1 MSHNIVTRKKGSLET
16 LNSLLSTFC
25 FARLFHLDVEST
37 RHVTTRVHYSRTKMA
52 EPQDF
57 IVGDDCV
64 AILEAIEQD
73 LLEQD
78 AEFSFHIT
86 EEVAEVS
93 ETLKATFID
102 ILNRKHLAL
111 SMALA

>member
-1 MSHNIVTRKKGSLET
+1 M
-16 LNSLLSTFC
+16 
-25 FARLFHLDVEST
+25 DVEST

-93 ETLKATFID
+93 KTLKATFID

>member
-1 MSHNIVTRKKGSLET
+1 
-16 LNSLLSTFC
+16 
-25 FARLFHLDVEST
+25 
-37 RHVTTRVHYSRTKMA
+37 MA

-93 ETLKATFID
+93 KTLKATFID

>member
-1 MSHNIVTRKKGSLET
+1 M
-16 LNSLLSTFC
+16 
-25 FARLFHLDVEST
+25 
-37 RHVTTRVHYSRTKMA
+37 
-52 EPQDF
+52 
-57 IVGDDCV
+57 
-64 AILEAIEQD
+64 AILEAVEQD
-73 LLEQD
+73 LLEQN

-93 ETLKATFID
+93 KTLKATFID